1 MFLCDF
7 CGGELI
13 IFDQNLGMNSSFWKN
28 YTNIILLLIGIF
40 VGSLVGIFAPD
51 FVIYLKPVGD
61 IFLNLLFVTVIPL
74 VFFAIVSAISGIE
87 QQNQLGKIIGTM
99 ALTFLGFI
107 VISATFCI
115 IMVYLFPT
123 ETPQNISETLT
134 EKLQNKANIN
144 DQIVGFFTVREFYNL
159 FSRQNML
166 ALLVFSFF
174 VGISIRKSGEKGKA
188 FQNFILSG
196 NEVMKQLLL
205 LIMKAAPIGLGAY
218 FAYQVGTIGPQ
229 LFGFYAKPLGL
240 YYFTGTIYFIIFFSL
255 YAFIWKSGKGVKAF
269 WKESLLPTATAIS
282 TCSSLATMP
291 VAIESAKRMGI
302 PASIANVVIP
312 IGTTIHKNGSSISSI
327 IKIYVAFQLL
337 GWNFFEP
344 MNLIMALGITVFVS
358 AVAGGIPNGGYIGEM
373 LMISVYKI
381 PPDVVPAV
389 IIIGTLVDPLATVLN
404 SVGNIL
410 ASMIVSKFVKTEV
423 I

>member
-1 MFLCDF
+1 MK
-7 CGGELI
+7 
-13 IFDQNLGMNSSFWKN
+13 SSFWKN
-28 YTNIILLLIGIF
+28 YSNIILLLIGIF
-40 VGSLVGIFAPD
+40 IGSLVGIFKPD
-51 FVIYLKPVGD
+51 FVVYLKPIGD

-87 QQNQLGKIIGTM
+87 QQNQLGKIIGAM
-99 ALTFLGFI
+99 VLTFLSFI
-107 VISATFCI
+107 LISATFCI
-115 IMVYLFPT
+115 ILVYFFPT
-123 ETPQNISETLT
+123 EAPKNISEAIT
-134 EKLQNKANIN
+134 ENLQSDTNIN
-144 DQIVGFFTVREFYNL
+144 DQIVGFFTVSEFYHL

-166 ALLVFSFF
+166 ALLVFSFL
-174 VGISIRKSGEKGKA
+174 VGISIRKSGEMGKA

-205 LIMKAAPIGLGAY
+205 LIMKVAPVGLGAY

-240 YYFTGTIYFIIFFSL
+240 YYIAGIIYFIVFFSL
-255 YAFIWKSGKGVKAF
+255 YAFVWKGGKGVKAF
-269 WKESLLPTATAIS
+269 WKDSLLPTATAIS

-291 VAIESAKRMGI
+291 VAIESAKRMGV

-327 IKIYVAFQLL
+327 IKIYVSFQLL

-423 I
+423 V

>member
-1 MFLCDF
+1 MKP
-7 CGGELI
+7 
-13 IFDQNLGMNSSFWKN
+13 SFWKN
-28 YTNIILLLIGIF
+28 YSNIILLLIGIF
-40 VGSLVGIFAPD
+40 IGSLVGIFMPD
-51 FVIYLKPVGD
+51 FVVYLKPIGD

-99 ALTFLGFI
+99 VLTFLSFI
-107 VISATFCI
+107 LISATFCI
-115 IMVYLFPT
+115 VMVYLFPT
-123 ETPQNISETLT
+123 ETPSNIHEAITENLQSET
-134 EKLQNKANIN
+134 NIN
-144 DQIVGFFTVREFYNL
+144 DQIVGFFTVSEFYHL

-166 ALLVFSFF
+166 ALLVFSFL
-174 VGISIRKSGEKGKA
+174 VGISIRKSGEMGKV

-205 LIMKAAPIGLGAY
+205 LIMKVAPIGLGAY

-240 YYFTGTIYFIIFFSL
+240 YYIAGTIYFILFFSL
-255 YAFIWKSGKGVKAF
+255 YAFVWKGGKGLKAF

-291 VAIESAKRMGI
+291 VAIEAAKRMGV

-410 ASMIVSKFVKTEV
+410 ASMIVSKFVKVETV
-423 I
+423 

>member
-1 MFLCDF
+1 M
-7 CGGELI
+7 
-13 IFDQNLGMNSSFWKN
+13 NLQLWKN
-28 YTNIILLLIGIF
+28 YSNIILLLIGIF
-40 VGSLVGIFAPD
+40 IGSLIGIFKPD
-51 FVIYLKPVGD
+51 LVNYLKPVGD

-87 QQNQLGKIIGTM
+87 QQSKLGKIIGAM
-99 ALTFLGFI
+99 VLTFLSFI
-107 VISATFCI
+107 LISAIFCI
-115 IMVYLFPT
+115 IMVYFFPT
-123 ETPQNISETLT
+123 ETPKNISQTVTETI
-134 EKLQNKANIN
+134 QNNATIN
-144 DQIVGFFTVREFYNL
+144 DQIVGFFTVDEFYHL

-166 ALLVFSFF
+166 ALLLFAFL
-174 VGISIRKSGEKGKA
+174 VGISIRNSGEKGKA
-188 FQNFILSG
+188 FQDFILSG

-205 LIMKAAPIGLGAY
+205 LIMKVAPIGLGAY

-240 YYFTGTIYFIIFFSL
+240 YYIVGTIYFIVFFSL
-255 YAFIWKSGKGVKAF
+255 YAFIWNGRSGVQAF
-269 WKESLLPTATAIS
+269 WKEGLLPSLTAIS

-291 VAIESAKRMGI
+291 VAIEASKKMGI

-381 PPDVVPAV
+381 PSDVVPAV
-389 IIIGTLVDPLATVLN
+389 IIIGTLVDPLATILN

-410 ASMIVSKFVKTEV
+410 ASMIVSKFVKTES
-423 I
+423 

>member
-1 MFLCDF
+1 MKPT
-7 CGGELI
+7 
-13 IFDQNLGMNSSFWKN
+13 FWNN
-28 YTNIILLLIGIF
+28 YSNIILLLIGIF
-40 VGSLVGIFAPD
+40 MGSLVGIFAPN
-51 FVIYLKPVGD
+51 FVDYLKPVGD

-74 VFFAIVSAISGIE
+74 VFFAIVSAISGIG
-87 QQNQLGKIIGTM
+87 QHSQLGKIIGTM
-99 ALTFLGFI
+99 VLTFLSFI
-107 VISATFCI
+107 LISATFCI

-123 ETPQNISETLT
+123 ETPKNITQTLS
-134 EKLQNKANIN
+134 KNLQGNTSIN
-144 DQIVGFFTVREFYNL
+144 EQIVGFFTVSEFYNL

-166 ALLVFSFF
+166 ALLVFSFL
-174 VGISIRKSGEKGKA
+174 VGIAIRKSGETGTLFK
-188 FQNFILSG
+188 NFILSG
-196 NEVMKQLLL
+196 NEVMKQLLI
-205 LIMKAAPIGLGAY
+205 LIMKAAPVGLGAY

-240 YYFTGTIYFIIFFSL
+240 YYITGSIYFILFFSL
-255 YAFIWKSGKGVKAF
+255 YAFVWKGGNGVKAF
-269 WKESLLPTATAIS
+269 WKDSLLPTATAIS

-291 VAIESAKRMGI
+291 VAIESAKKMGV
-302 PASIANVVIP
+302 PAAIANVVIP

-344 MNLIMALGITVFVS
+344 VNLIMALGITVFVS

-410 ASMIVSKFVKTEV
+410 ASMMVSKFVKTD
-423 I
+423 II

>member
-1 MFLCDF
+1 M
-7 CGGELI
+7 
-13 IFDQNLGMNSSFWKN
+13 DQSFWKN
-28 YTNIILLLIGIF
+28 YSNIILLLIGIF
-40 VGSLVGIFAPD
+40 IGSLVGIFAPD
-51 FVIYLKPVGD
+51 FVVYLKPIGD

-87 QQNQLGKIIGTM
+87 EQNQLGKIIGTM
-99 ALTFLGFI
+99 AVTFLSFI
-107 VISATFCI
+107 LISATFCI
-115 IMVYLFPT
+115 VMVYLFPT
-123 ETPQNISETLT
+123 ETPKNIHQAIT
-134 EKLQNKANIN
+134 ENLQADTNIN
-144 DQIVGFFTVREFYNL
+144 DQIVGFFTVSEFYTL

-166 ALLVFSFF
+166 ALLVFSFL
-174 VGISIRKSGEKGKA
+174 VGISIRRSGEKGTA
-188 FQNFILSG
+188 FQSFILSG

-240 YYFTGTIYFIIFFSL
+240 YYIAGTIYFIIFFSL
-255 YAFIWKSGKGVKAF
+255 YAFVWKGATGVKAF

-291 VAIESAKRMGI
+291 VAIEAAKRMGV
-302 PASIANVVIP
+302 PAAIANVVIP

-410 ASMIVSKFVKTEV
+410 ASMIVSKFVKVETA
-423 I
+423 

>member
-1 MFLCDF
+1 MKP
-7 CGGELI
+7 
-13 IFDQNLGMNSSFWKN
+13 SFWKN
-28 YTNIILLLIGIF
+28 YSNIILLLIGIF

-51 FVIYLKPVGD
+51 FVVYLKPIGD

-99 ALTFLGFI
+99 VLTFLSFI
-107 VISATFCI
+107 LISATFCI
-115 IMVYLFPT
+115 ILVYFFPT
-123 ETPQNISETLT
+123 EAPKNISETIS
-134 EKLQNKANIN
+134 ENIQNNANIN
-144 DQIVGFFTVREFYNL
+144 DQIVGFFTVSEFYHL

-166 ALLVFSFF
+166 ALLVFSFL
-174 VGISIRKSGEKGKA
+174 VGISIRKSGEMGKA

-205 LIMKAAPIGLGAY
+205 LIMKVAPVGLGAY

-240 YYFTGTIYFIIFFSL
+240 YYIAGTIYFILFFSL
-255 YAFIWKSGKGVKAF
+255 YAFVWKGGKGLKAF

-291 VAIESAKRMGI
+291 VAIEAAKRMGV

-344 MNLIMALGITVFVS
+344 MNLLMALCITIFVS

-410 ASMIVSKFVKTEV
+410 ASMIVSKFIKTT
-423 I
+423 

>member
-1 MFLCDF
+1 MK
-7 CGGELI
+7 
-13 IFDQNLGMNSSFWKN
+13 SSFWKN
-28 YTNIILLLIGIF
+28 YSNIILLLIGIF
-40 VGSLVGIFAPD
+40 IGSLVGIFKPD
-51 FVIYLKPVGD
+51 FVVYLKPIGD

-87 QQNQLGKIIGTM
+87 QQNQLGKIIGAM
-99 ALTFLGFI
+99 VLTFLSFI
-107 VISATFCI
+107 MISATFCI
-115 IMVYLFPT
+115 ILVYFFPT
-123 ETPQNISETLT
+123 EAPKNISEAIT
-134 EKLQNKANIN
+134 ENLQSDTNIN
-144 DQIVGFFTVREFYNL
+144 DQIVGFFTVSEFYHL

-166 ALLVFSFF
+166 ALLVFSFL
-174 VGISIRKSGEKGKA
+174 VGISIRKSGEMGKA

-205 LIMKAAPIGLGAY
+205 LIMKVAPVGLGAY

-240 YYFTGTIYFIIFFSL
+240 YYIAGIIYFIVFFSL
-255 YAFIWKSGKGVKAF
+255 YAFVWKGGKGVKAF
-269 WKESLLPTATAIS
+269 WKDSLLPTATAIS

-291 VAIESAKRMGI
+291 VAIESAKRMGV

-410 ASMIVSKFVKTEV
+410 ASMIVSKFVKTEIV
-423 I
+423 

>member
-1 MFLCDF
+1 MK
-7 CGGELI
+7 
-13 IFDQNLGMNSSFWKN
+13 SSFWKN
-28 YTNIILLLIGIF
+28 YSNIILLLIGIF
-40 VGSLVGIFAPD
+40 IGSLVGIFSPD
-51 FVIYLKPVGD
+51 FVVYLKPIGD

-99 ALTFLGFI
+99 VLTFLSFI
-107 VISATFCI
+107 LISATFCI
-115 IMVYLFPT
+115 VLVYFFPT
-123 ETPQNISETLT
+123 ETPANIHEAIT
-134 EKLQNKANIN
+134 ENIKSDTSIN
-144 DQIVGFFTVREFYNL
+144 DQIVGFFTVSEFYHL

-166 ALLVFSFF
+166 ALLVFSFL
-174 VGISIRKSGEKGKA
+174 VGISIRKSGELGKG

-205 LIMKAAPIGLGAY
+205 LIMKVAPVGLGAY

-240 YYFTGTIYFIIFFSL
+240 YYIAGTIYFIVFFSL
-255 YAFIWKSGKGVKAF
+255 YAFVWKGGKGVKAF
-269 WKESLLPTATAIS
+269 WRESLLPTATAIS

-291 VAIESAKRMGI
+291 VAIESTKRMGV
-302 PASIANVVIP
+302 PAAIANVVIP

-344 MNLIMALGITVFVS
+344 VNLIMALGITVFVS

-410 ASMIVSKFVKTEV
+410 ASMIVSKFVKVET